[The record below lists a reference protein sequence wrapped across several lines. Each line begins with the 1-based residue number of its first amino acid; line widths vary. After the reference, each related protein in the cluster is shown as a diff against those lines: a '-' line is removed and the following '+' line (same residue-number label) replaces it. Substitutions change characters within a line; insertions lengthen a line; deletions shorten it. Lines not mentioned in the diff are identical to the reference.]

1 MKVLMRKL
9 LRKKELFAVLGS
21 VLTLLSAALAPAA
34 SAQED
39 PLDRLFTI
47 RQVKVDETAARA
59 SEARRTA
66 LAKAEL
72 EAYGKL
78 MRKLTQPEGR
88 AKLPELSAQ
97 EIQAMISGIEV
108 VDEQSSSRRYLATLD
123 VRFEPGVVNRFLASH
138 KVPHVLGTGRGIL
151 VLHAHSR
158 GLVRTL
164 WEYDAVISDA
174 RAQVDWLNRIR
185 QYVFARGTMKERSL
199 ATVEEVFSSTSQLNS
214 NAIAAGYG
222 VRSAL
227 MIASSWEPATK
238 QLAFT
243 YRSPDEGVR
252 GEGTIDLQSDEQQ
265 ALVAMY
271 DTVLEAIDSAW
282 RSQLLVDTGMGG
294 ELEVWI
300 PSVNLADF
308 SAVQDILE
316 EVSLVDNVSIME
328 IGLPASKLHFTYTGR
343 EDQLVLAL
351 RYAGLTLSKYGSDRL
366 LELRREVQK

>member
-9 LRKKELFAVLGS
+9 LRKKELFAVVGG
-21 VLTLLSAALAPAA
+21 VLTLLSAALAP
-34 SAQED
+34 SAGAQDD

-88 AKLPELSAQ
+88 ARLPELSAQ

-123 VRFEPGVVNRFLASH
+123 VRFEPGIVNRFLADY

-164 WEYDAVISDA
+164 WEYDAVIAEA
-174 RAQVDWLNRIR
+174 RAEVDWLNRIR
-185 QYVFARGTMKERSL
+185 QYVFPRGTMKERAL
-199 ATVEEVFSSTSQLNS
+199 VTVEEVFSTSDELNGD
-214 NAIAAGYG
+214 AIASGYG

-227 MIASSWEPATK
+227 MIASDWDSATR
-238 QLAFT
+238 QLTFT
-243 YRSPDEGVR
+243 YRSPDEGVA
-252 GEGTIDLQSDEQQ
+252 GEGTIDGQTGEQQ
-265 ALVAMY
+265 ALVTMY

-282 RSQLLVDTGMGG
+282 RSQLLVDTGVGG
-294 ELEVWI
+294 EMDVLV
-300 PSVNLADF
+300 PSSNLTDY
-308 SAVQDILE
+308 SAVKDILD
-316 EVSLVDNVSIME
+316 EVSLVGKVSIKE
-328 IGLPASKLHFTYTGR
+328 IGLPASRLQFSYTGR

-351 RYAGLTLSKYGSDRL
+351 RYAGLTLTEYGNEKL
-366 LELRREVQK
+366 LELRRDDQN